1 MPWITHFDPDPPAG
15 KSVFVRG
22 VLGGI
27 VICVLL
33 GFVAWFGLPHNLW
46 QNISIPILH
55 RDVSTPAVS
64 TPTAP
69 ANVPSADIPKDPA
82 SEVNTTYSLPS
93 EQSQPAPS
101 QAASS
106 SAGLDTQGNT
116 PANPN
121 SPVPQP
127 QSHHTADSTAPA
139 VPGSTPQAATP
150 PQTTVAQGPSAAV
163 PPSDTLSTA
172 RGSLPAAQQPAAKVS
187 AAQPSRTTDA
197 GESQLS
203 LARQYLDGRAHPRNP
218 AAASQL
224 LWSAVEKGNSTAE
237 TDLADLYLR
246 GDGVAKNCDQARIL
260 LSAASDKGNAEAM
273 QKLTEL
279 NRTGCR

>member
-46 QNISIPILH
+46 QNISIPLFH
-55 RDVSTPAVS
+55 QDVSTPAAS

-82 SEVNTTYSLPS
+82 GDVNTTNSLPS

-150 PQTTVAQGPSAAV
+150 PQNTVAQGPTTAV

-172 RGSLPAAQQPAAKVS
+172 KGSLPSAQQPAAKAS
-187 AAQPSRTTDA
+187 AAQPSRTADA

-203 LARQYLDGRAHPRNP
+203 LARQYLDGRGHPRNP

-246 GDGVAKNCDQARIL
+246 GDGVAKNCDQARVL
-260 LSAASDKGNAEAM
+260 LSAASGKGNAEAM